1 LIEDLRAGHVAY
13 IDGGRG
19 ACNTTYVDNLIDAMF
34 LGLEND
40 AALNQVF
47 LITDGER
54 ITWGDFIRAHVA
66 LLASPPEIKDIT
78 RAEIEASRGKKSGMV
93 MGSVK
98 AMARVA
104 RSKPF
109 REMLLQIPLTEAAMK
124 KAWNW
129 VGSMPPEKREK
140 MRARFGVKRAP
151 AKSANAKFIPD
162 EVTEATQSTTVF
174 FSIEKARKMLGY
186 QPRVQFADGMKRVE
200 QWLRYA
206 AYL

>member
-1 LIEDLRAGHVAY
+1 ML
-13 IDGGRG
+13 
-19 ACNTTYVDNLIDAMF
+19 

-40 AALNQVF
+40 EALNQVF

-66 LLASPPEIKDIT
+66 LFASPPEVKDIT

-129 VGSMPPEKREK
+129 VGSMPPEKRER
-140 MRARFGVKRAP
+140 MRARFGVKRATANP
-151 AKSANAKFIPD
+151 ANGKFIPD

-174 FSIEKARKMLGY
+174 FSVEKAKKMLGY

>member
-1 LIEDLRAGHVAY
+1 ML
-13 IDGGRG
+13 
-19 ACNTTYVDNLIDAMF
+19 
-34 LGLEND
+34 LGVEND

-66 LLASPPEIKDIT
+66 LLAAPPEVQEMT

-109 REMLLQIPLTEAAMK
+109 REMLLQIP
-124 KAWNW
+124 
-129 VGSMPPEKREK
+129 
-140 MRARFGVKRAP
+140 
-151 AKSANAKFIPD
+151 
-162 EVTEATQSTTVF
+162 
-174 FSIEKARKMLGY
+174 
-186 QPRVQFADGMKRVE
+186 
-200 QWLRYA
+200 
-206 AYL
+206 